1 MEILLDTF
9 KWSGAVGGAVLLLT
23 VLKPVLDRRY
33 SARWRYGVWLAMA
46 VLLLLAPARWDALC
60 LPAERPVVLEVP
72 EMALS
77 VSPQTG
83 LNLRSSPAGG
93 AGPAAGRLPALPLAE
108 VLTALWLSGAA
119 LFLLYHLAG
128 TWRFVH
134 RARRWSLPAGAETA
148 GVCEALCREMGF
160 RRPPALRRSAAV
172 DSPMA
177 VGLLRPMLLLPEEA
191 FQPRELDFILR
202 HELIHC
208 RRHDLWYKLVL
219 LCANALHWFNPLIW
233 LLRREAERDLELT
246 CDSAVVAGADPETR
260 RAYSETLLSSV
271 RRRRERGLL
280 STQFYGGERALK
292 ERFRNILGKRGH
304 RAGTALPV
312 LALLVTAAAAGS
324 VGVRAAAPE
333 PVLEPMPEPVA
344 ESVPV
349 RAPETA
355 VPPEE
360 DGRETGHGLPPTG
373 VLGDYDGDGVRD
385 TQIEINGRTYPLV
398 WDSDMGEFEPLPG
411 IDIPFSLTADYDGD
425 SQPDSEVRI
434 NGQRWQITRNDDG
447 TATYA
452 QID

>member
-23 VLKPVLDRRY
+23 VLKPALDRRY

-46 VLLLLAPARWDALC
+46 ALLLLAPARWDALC

-148 GVCEALCREMGF
+148 
-160 RRPPALRRSAAV
+160 
-172 DSPMA
+172 
-177 VGLLRPMLLLPEEA
+177 
-191 FQPRELDFILR
+191 
-202 HELIHC
+202 
-208 RRHDLWYKLVL
+208 
-219 LCANALHWFNPLIW
+219 
-233 LLRREAERDLELT
+233 
-246 CDSAVVAGADPETR
+246 
-260 RAYSETLLSSV
+260 
-271 RRRRERGLL
+271 
-280 STQFYGGERALK
+280 
-292 ERFRNILGKRGH
+292 
-304 RAGTALPV
+304 LPV

-333 PVLEPMPEPVA
+333 PVLEPIPEPVA